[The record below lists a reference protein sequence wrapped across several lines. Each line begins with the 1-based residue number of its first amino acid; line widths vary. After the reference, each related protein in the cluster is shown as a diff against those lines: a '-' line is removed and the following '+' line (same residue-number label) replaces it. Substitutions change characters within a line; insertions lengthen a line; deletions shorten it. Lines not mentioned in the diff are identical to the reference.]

1 MYNYVEGHSSAVSKP
16 RATMTGKIC
25 LTTCNSDTLSD
36 ETKAYVDAYAWEV
49 DEQHGGNHY
58 RSFSGSDFNI
68 RENIEN
74 YAQNNL
80 GFPNIL
86 LFSGALTNNNVNR
99 MSYSSSICLESN
111 KTGNQNERYM
121 QYEYLWWKG
130 TDDHYYLLRNF
141 ILGPKG
147 NNTFKKNNIIFKQA
161 LSDVFPNVYINTPET
176 TSKELFVLSFSDDNY
191 ERTFNANIKVIVKG
205 QLQASNVTVFKKNN
219 ENINSYFSNIKDS
232 FSELNTIEFIAELDK
247 DFRSDFEITTQIKG
261 VEDIY
266 SKIQTIKNNNT
277 LSNVAIINDNIISV
291 DKDGNTLLP
300 NNIYTVKDN
309 QLVLNNDLSNIF
321 VVQNNQVRVKPQ
333 LVSQQKEKYTMYD
346 STTKGFDSS
355 CEVDFVNVP
364 SFEIKNLK
372 MSGLPS
378 NFIQDKLTV

>member
-1 MYNYVEGHSSAVSKP
+1 
-16 RATMTGKIC
+16 
-25 LTTCNSDTLSD
+25 
-36 ETKAYVDAYAWEV
+36 
-49 DEQHGGNHY
+49 
-58 RSFSGSDFNI
+58 
-68 RENIEN
+68 
-74 YAQNNL
+74 
-80 GFPNIL
+80 
-86 LFSGALTNNNVNR
+86 

-147 NNTFKKNNIIFKQA
+147 NSTFKKDNIMFKQT
-161 LSDVFPNVYINTPET
+161 LSDLFSNVYINTTET

-205 QLQASNVTVFKKNN
+205 QLQKSNSTIFKKNN
-219 ENINSYFSNIKDS
+219 KDIDSYFTDIKNS
-232 FSELNTIEFIAELDK
+232 FNKLNPIKFIADLGE
-247 DFRSDFEITTQIKG
+247 DFSSDFEITTQIKG

-266 SKIQTIKNNNT
+266 SKIQTIKNTNT
-277 LSNVAIINDNIISV
+277 LSNVSIINDNIISV

-300 NNIYTVKDN
+300 NNLYTVKDN
-309 QLVLNNDLSNIF
+309 QLVLNNNLSSTF
-321 VVQNNQVRVKPQ
+321 VIQNNQVRVKPQ
-333 LVSQQKEKYTMYD
+333 FASQQKEKYTMYD
-346 STTKGFDSS
+346 STTKGYDSS
-355 CEVDFVNVP
+355 CEVDFVQVP

-378 NFIQDKLTV
+378 NFKQDKLTV

>member
-1 MYNYVEGHSSAVSKP
+1 
-16 RATMTGKIC
+16 
-25 LTTCNSDTLSD
+25 
-36 ETKAYVDAYAWEV
+36 
-49 DEQHGGNHY
+49 
-58 RSFSGSDFNI
+58 
-68 RENIEN
+68 
-74 YAQNNL
+74 
-80 GFPNIL
+80 
-86 LFSGALTNNNVNR
+86 

-111 KTGNQNERYM
+111 KTGNWNERYM

-130 TDDHYYLLRNF
+130 TDDRYYLLRNF

-147 NNTFKKNNIIFKQA
+147 NSTFKKDNIMFKQT
-161 LSDVFPNVYINTPET
+161 LSDLFSNVYVNTTET

-205 QLQASNVTVFKKNN
+205 QLQESNSTIFKKNN
-219 ENINSYFSNIKDS
+219 KDINSYFTDIKNS
-232 FSELNTIEFIAELDK
+232 FNLLNPIKFTADLDI
-247 DFRSDFEITTQIKG
+247 DFSSDFEITTQIKG

-266 SKIQTIKNNNT
+266 SKIQTIKNSNT

-300 NNIYTVKDN
+300 NNFYTVEDN
-309 QLVLNNDLSNIF
+309 QLVLNNNLSSTF
-321 VVQNNQVRVKPQ
+321 VIQNNQVRVKPQ
-333 LVSQQKEKYTMYD
+333 LASQQKEKYTMYD
-346 STTKGFDSS
+346 STTKGFGSS

-378 NFIQDKLTV
+378 NFKQDKLTV